1 MDVMNVEID
10 RFAICGFYTIPHIRP
25 QKIFWSIM
33 TKINRFEKKYTVEDI
48 KKVLDKTPGGLM
60 LAIIQSEM
68 GCSEMTARALL
79 KPLIESGEVIKLNI
93 GRSEKKP
100 VNLYMLKR

>member
-1 MDVMNVEID
+1 
-10 RFAICGFYTIPHIRP
+10 
-25 QKIFWSIM
+25 M
-33 TKINRFEKKYTVEDI
+33 TKPNINRFKKQYTAI
-48 KKVLDKTPGGLM
+48 KLKTVLNKTHGGLM

-68 GCSEMTARALL
+68 GCSEMTVRALL

-100 VNLYMLKR
+100 VNLYILKR

>member
-1 MDVMNVEID
+1 
-10 RFAICGFYTIPHIRP
+10 
-25 QKIFWSIM
+25 M
-33 TKINRFEKKYTVEDI
+33 TKPNINRFKKQYTAI
-48 KKVLDKTPGGLM
+48 KLKTVLNKTPVGLM

-68 GCSEMTARALL
+68 GCSEMTVRALL

-100 VNLYMLKR
+100 VNLYILKR

>member
-1 MDVMNVEID
+1 MKQYT
-10 RFAICGFYTIPHIRP
+10 AI
-25 QKIFWSIM
+25 KL
-33 TKINRFEKKYTVEDI
+33 KTV
-48 KKVLDKTPGGLM
+48 LNKTPGGLM

-68 GCSEMTARALL
+68 GCSEMTVRALL

-100 VNLYMLKR
+100 VNLYILKR